1 MFLLEI
7 MLVFLDP
14 INIIREYFF
23 VTQMDNTC
31 FYIWR
36 QIDTEMQA
44 TVKNNNQDTI
54 ENVENKKKRS

>member
-44 TVKNNNQDTI
+44 TVKNNN
-54 ENVENKKKRS
+54 